1 MIRILIS
8 LCTVIMLSACATSHG
23 ADGPPRGTEAEI
35 AALATSLRGL
45 DPGVDPS
52 EAARAARISYEYSH
66 KLAIAYEITDTPLT
80 HNAKVNRGEKPRG
93 LCRHWAEDMEARL
106 NQERFQT
113 LVVHRA
119 IANAQRRFLI
129 EHSSAV
135 ISARGDTMYDGI
147 VIDPWRMAGVLFWSR
162 VPDDTKYPWRPRD
175 EVQRAKGLVRYAL
188 PAAVPDI

>member
-8 LCTVIMLSACATSHG
+8 LCTVIVLSACATSHG
-23 ADGPPRGTEAEI
+23 PDGPPRGTEAEI
-35 AALATSLRGL
+35 AALAASLRAL

-106 NQERFQT
+106 NQEGFQT

-119 IANAQRRFLI
+119 IANAQHRFLI

-147 VIDPWRMAGVLFWSR
+147 VIDPWRMGGVLFWSR
-162 VPDDTKYPWRPRD
+162 VPEDTRYPWRPRE

-188 PAAVPDI
+188 PEAASEI

>member
-1 MIRILIS
+1 MMRLFAV
-8 LCTVIMLSACATSHG
+8 LCAVIMLGACATG
-23 ADGPPRGTEAEI
+23 YGENGPPRGTEAEI
-35 AALATSLRGL
+35 AALAASLRSL
-45 DPGVDPS
+45 DPNVDPS

-66 KLAIAYEITDTPLT
+66 TLAIAYEITDAPLT

-106 NQERFQT
+106 NQEGFQT
-113 LVVHRA
+113 LEVHRA

-147 VIDPWRMAGVLFWSR
+147 VIDPWRMGGVLFWSR
-162 VPDDTKYPWRPRD
+162 VPDDPKYPWRPRE

-188 PAAVPDI
+188 PGAVSDI